1 MELTMIIL
9 SIVLFVLVSLLGYT
23 SYNLFKKVEKLEKI
37 VDSQDQYISKFSNA
51 LNSTKQRLDNIDAK
65 GTFESDDEIGW
76 FFESVKT
83 LQRELNE
90 FNINE
95 NSRNQQPNS
104 NRR

>member
-1 MELTMIIL
+1 MELTMITLSIIL
-9 SIVLFVLVSLLGYT
+9 SLLVILLGYI

-37 VDSQDQYISKFSNA
+37 ADSQELYIRRFSNTVDY
-51 LNSTKQRLDNIDAK
+51 TKKQLDNIDAK

-95 NSRNQQPNS
+95 A
-104 NRR
+104 RRDQ

>member
-1 MELTMIIL
+1 MELIMIIL
-9 SIVLFVLVSLLGYT
+9 TITLFLVVCVLGYI
-23 SYNLFKKVEKLEKI
+23 SYNLFKKVEKLEQV
-37 VDSQDQYISKFSNA
+37 VDSQEGYIDRFSSA
-51 LNSTKQRLDNIDAK
+51 VGYTKKRLDDIDAK

-95 NSRNQQPNS
+95 NSRNK
-104 NRR
+104 